1 MENSKIVDAE
11 AEDGA
16 SYRET
21 LSNFGGYLS
30 RDSSYGDQE
39 TRAMLERVLKNQEY
53 IISRLIRVETRLFKL
68 MQAEGVR
75 PDGTIFRTDQSCTAV
90 SSESPAAPVFLS
102 RNGGNVLPFFLRESV
117 MCFHLCETE

>member
-11 AEDGA
+11 SEDGA

-30 RDSSYGDQE
+30 RDGSSYGDQE
-39 TRAMLERVLKNQEY
+39 TRAMLERILKNQEY

-75 PDGTIFRTDQSCTAV
+75 PDGTIFRTDKS
-90 SSESPAAPVFLS
+90 
-102 RNGGNVLPFFLRESV
+102 
-117 MCFHLCETE
+117 

>member
-30 RDSSYGDQE
+30 RYSSYGDQE

-68 MQAEGVR
+68 MQAAEGVR
-75 PDGTIFRTDQSCTAV
+75 PDGTIFRTDKS
-90 SSESPAAPVFLS
+90 
-102 RNGGNVLPFFLRESV
+102 
-117 MCFHLCETE
+117 

>member
-68 MQAEGVR
+68 MQAEGAR
-75 PDGTIFRTDQSCTAV
+75 PDGTIFRTDKS
-90 SSESPAAPVFLS
+90 
-102 RNGGNVLPFFLRESV
+102 
-117 MCFHLCETE
+117 